1 MLPLHEYRAMYLPVL
16 AVVAFALIP
25 RYTYALILETRQ
37 TTDQITTVNLA
48 DNTGTPMHLASGFL
62 YGIPDAPEQIS
73 DSFYENMGFNYGRG
87 SGAQLAAP
95 ARGWIFGLTEFK
107 NRFES
112 AVSNYDTARRY
123 NAKFILLL
131 NDLWGADGTQPAGSV
146 FPGDDGDWDNYDSFI
161 VNVIAGI
168 NSNSMFTDLAV
179 DIWNEPDA
187 GTLFWNGN
195 QEQWLTMWSRG
206 YEAFRASLG
215 TTVQLFGPTLAG
227 APETTNTWW
236 TTFLAQIAS
245 DGTVPD
251 AYVWHLEGS
260 TADVNDDLQTNIPIL
275 DSMLSSHGLATKPI
289 VIDEYGVF
297 AEQCPGGSA
306 WWISR
311 LERYNV
317 PGLRGNWLSGTELH
331 DFFASLLWK
340 SDPTDATAT
349 GYWTNGDYQVYQYY
363 NQMMTGHRVATTGS
377 IDRLMDSYATVGTD
391 KVRIL
396 VGGRQVT
403 GTWQVTVNS
412 LSSVGLPTSGTLDI
426 TTFQFSFTGSHTGN
440 VGAPTNLGVVGHTYT
455 GNAVS
460 FPIFQ
465 TDTTTTWAFEFAV
478 A

>member
-1 MLPLHEYRAMYLPVL
+1 
-16 AVVAFALIP
+16 
-25 RYTYALILETRQ
+25 
-37 TTDQITTVNLA
+37 
-48 DNTGTPMHLASGFL
+48 
-62 YGIPDAPEQIS
+62 
-73 DSFYENMGFNYGRG
+73 
-87 SGAQLAAP
+87 
-95 ARGWIFGLTEFK
+95 
-107 NRFES
+107 
-112 AVSNYDTARRY
+112 
-123 NAKFILLL
+123 L

-146 FPGDDGDWDNYDSFI
+146 FPGDDDDWDSYQSFL

-168 NSNSMFTDLAV
+168 QSNSMTDIAI
-179 DIWNEPDA
+179 DIWNEPDG
-187 GTLFWNGN
+187 GTTFWNGN
-195 QEQWLTMWSRG
+195 QAQWLSMWSMG
-206 YEAFRASLG
+206 YETLRDALG
-215 TTVQLFGPTLAG
+215 ESVLLFGPTLAG

-236 TTFLAQIAS
+236 TNWLALIAS
-245 DGTVPD
+245 DETVPD

-260 TADVNDDLQTNIPIL
+260 TTDPNDDLQTNIPIL
-275 DSMLSSHGLATKPI
+275 QSMQEQHGLSTSVPI
-289 VIDEYGVF
+289 VIDEYGVI

-340 SDPTDATAT
+340 PDPTVSTDT
-349 GYWTNGDYQVYQYY
+349 GYWANGDWQVYAYY
-363 NQMMTGHRVATTGS
+363 FGSMTGHRVATTGS

-391 KVRIL
+391 AVRIL

-412 LSSVGLPTSGTLDI
+412 LSSVGLPESGTLDI
-426 TTFQFSFTGSHTGN
+426 TTFQFSYTGGAEGN
-440 VGAPTNLGVVGHTYT
+440 VGAPTNLGVVAHAYS
-455 GNAVS
+455 GNSVS

>member
-1 MLPLHEYRAMYLPVL
+1 MRLS
-16 AVVAFALIP
+16 IP
-25 RYTYALILETRQ
+25 FFIGFTLVSLSDATTLEKRQ
-37 TTDQITTVNLA
+37 TANQITTVNLA
-48 DNTGTPMHLASGFL
+48 DNTGTPAHLASGFI
-62 YGIPDAPEQIS
+62 YGIPNTLGQIPN
-73 DSFYENMGFNYGRG
+73 SFYQNIGFNYGRA
-87 SGAQLAAP
+87 SGAQLAEP

-112 AVSNYDTARRY
+112 AVANYDTARTF
-123 NAKFILLL
+123 NAKFVILM

-146 FPGDDGDWDNYDSFI
+146 FPGDDGDWDNYNSFL

-168 NSNSMFTDLAV
+168 NSNNMFTGVAI

-187 GTLFWNGN
+187 GTAFWNGN
-195 QEQWLTMWSRG
+195 QEQWLTMWNMG
-206 YEAFRASLG
+206 YETLRSAFG
-215 TTVQLFGPTLAG
+215 TTIELFGPTLAG

-245 DGTVPD
+245 SNTIPD

-260 TADVNDDLQTNIPIL
+260 VHPNDDLQTNIPIL
-275 DSMLSSHGLATKPI
+275 DSMLSQHGLGTKPI

-311 LERYNV
+311 LERFNV

-331 DFFASLLWK
+331 DFMASLLWK
-340 SDPTDATAT
+340 PDPTDATAT
-349 GYWTNGDYQVYQYY
+349 GYFTNGDYQVYQYY
-363 NQMMTGHRVATTGS
+363 NLNMTGHRVATTGS

-403 GTWQVTVNS
+403 GTWQVTVDS
-412 LSSVGLPTSGTLDI
+412 LSTVGLPTSGTLDI
-426 TTFQFSFTGSHTGN
+426 TTWQFSFTGSHTGD
-440 VGAPTNLGVVGHTYT
+440 VGLPTNLGVVAHTYS
-455 GNAVS
+455 GNSVS

-465 TDTTTTWAFEFAV
+465 TDTTTTWAFEFNV

>member
-1 MLPLHEYRAMYLPVL
+1 
-16 AVVAFALIP
+16 
-25 RYTYALILETRQ
+25 
-37 TTDQITTVNLA
+37 
-48 DNTGTPMHLASGFL
+48 
-62 YGIPDAPEQIS
+62 
-73 DSFYENMGFNYGRG
+73 MGFNYGRG
-87 SGAQLAAP
+87 SGAQLGAP
-95 ARGWIFGLTEFK
+95 ARGWIFGVTEFQG
-107 NRFES
+107 RFAS
-112 AVSNYDTARRY
+112 AVSNYQTARRF

-146 FPGDDGDWDNYDSFI
+146 FPGDGGSWTSYDSFI
-161 VNVIAGI
+161 SDIISGI
-168 NSNSMFTDLAV
+168 NANNMLAGLAI
-179 DIWNEPDA
+179 DIWNEADL
-187 GTLFWNGN
+187 GTVFWNGN
-195 QEQWLTMWSRG
+195 QQQWLTMWSRG
-206 YEAFRASLG
+206 YEAFRAAFG
-215 TTVQLFGPTLAG
+215 TSVQLFGPTLAG

-236 TTFLAQIAS
+236 TTFLTHVKG
-245 DGTVPD
+245 DGTIPD
-251 AYVWHLEGS
+251 AYVWHLEGN

-275 DSMLSSHGLATKPI
+275 NSMLSSAGVPQKPI
-289 VIDEYGVF
+289 VIDEYGTF

-311 LERYNV
+311 LERFNV
-317 PGLRGNWLSGTELH
+317 QGLRGNWLSGTQLH

-340 SDPTDATAT
+340 PDPTSATAT
-349 GYWTNGDYQVYQYY
+349 GYWTNGGRSSVYQYY
-363 NQMMTGHRVATTGS
+363 NQMMTGHRVGTTGS

-440 VGAPTNLGVVGHTYT
+440 VGAPTNLGVVAHTYS
-455 GNAVS
+455 GNSVS

-465 TDTTTTWAFEFAV
+465 TDTTTTWAFEFNV